1 MENNTQ
7 EENNTIYIT
16 NIKWHMT
23 YSVKSTLSSSEELP
37 NEYSLS
43 IPGYLMQ
50 MKNAADPQKEQK
62 FRDEIETFVYNF
74 LSKKFGAECSYCQ
87 IWLPLKAS

>member
-16 NIKWHMT
+16 NIKWHT
-23 YSVKSTLSSSEELP
+23 VFGVQQTLANTEDLP

-43 IPGYLMQ
+43 IPTFLMPL
-50 MKNAADPQKEQK
+50 KNSVDEQK
-62 FRDEIETFVYNF
+62 FKDEVEAFVYNF
-74 LSKKFGAECSYCQ
+74 LNKKFGTECTYC
-87 IWLPLKAS
+87 